1 MGLLP
6 ESTNSQYRGSPWS
19 AAFLG
24 LTAVLTIG
32 PGFIHYFLTD
42 GGAGVIAGLDLSVHR
57 AVVVG
62 IFAWMGA
69 TQISYGLAQ
78 LLVALRYRSL
88 TPLFLLLALIERS
101 LAAIAAWITKG
112 SGAIHHPPEAYGVL
126 VAVPLLLGFLVL
138 SLRPRN

>member
-126 VAVPLLLGFLVL
+126 VATPLLLGFLVL

>member
-6 ESTNSQYRGSPWS
+6 ESTNSQYRGSQWS

-24 LTAVLTIG
+24 LVAILTLG
-32 PGFIHYFLTD
+32 PGLIHYLLPD

-57 AVVVG
+57 AVIVG

-69 TQISYGLAQ
+69 TQISYGLGQ
-78 LLVALRYRSL
+78 LVVALRYRSL
-88 TPLFLLLALIERS
+88 TPLFLLLALIERT
-101 LAAIAAWITKG
+101 LAAIAAWITKDAA
-112 SGAIHHPPEAYGVL
+112 AIHHPPEAYGVL
-126 VAVPLLLGFLVL
+126 VAIPLLLGFFVL

>member
-32 PGFIHYFLTD
+32 PGFIHYFLPD

-57 AVVVG
+57 AVIVG

-69 TQISYGLAQ
+69 TQISYGVAQ
-78 LLVALRYRSL
+78 LIVALRYRSL

-112 SGAIHHPPEAYGVL
+112 SGAIHHPPEAYAVL
-126 VAVPLLLGFLVL
+126 VATPLLLGFLVL